1 MNEAGNN
8 KQAFCWDKDVTLGSH
23 AIHLKNAVFFFLHKT
38 LKDEDIGFDGVSV
51 EKCSTL
57 CFFWAMLTYTAL

>member
-8 KQAFCWDKDVTLGSH
+8 KQAFCWDKDSGLSRNPS
-23 AIHLKNAVFFFLHKT
+23 KNAVFFFLHKT